1 MAVHLGDLTMNCR
14 SCLSGRK
21 IQCEYEV
28 PGQEVWEL
36 YGERY
41 RGCPFRIVTRQ
52 SANFLRAFQFYKEGY
67 FPNAGSWLD
76 QSAKMLDAFEVID
89 KELQAIE
96 LERERRRNQFK
107 R

>member
-1 MAVHLGDLTMNCR
+1 MGDLTMNCR

-28 PGQEVWEL
+28 PGQEFWEL
-36 YGERY
+36 YGEQY
-41 RGCPFRIVTRQ
+41 RGCPFKIVTRQ
-52 SANFLRAFQFYKEGY
+52 SANFLRAFQFYKQGY
-67 FPNAGSWLD
+67 LPNSGSWVD
-76 QSAKMLDAFEVID
+76 QSAKMLDAFEVIE

-96 LERERRRNQFK
+96 LEREKRRNRFK

>member
-1 MAVHLGDLTMNCR
+1 LGGLTVNCQ

-21 IQCEYEV
+21 IRCEYEV

-36 YGERY
+36 NGTQY

-52 SANFLRAFQFYKEGY
+52 SASFIRAFQFYRQGY
-67 FPNAGSWLD
+67 LPNAGGWID
-76 QSAKMLDAFEVID
+76 QSAKMLDAFEVIE
-89 KELQAIE
+89 KELQTIE
-96 LERERRRNQFK
+96 QEMQKRRDRFK

>member
-1 MAVHLGDLTMNCR
+1 MAVHLGDLTVNCR
-14 SCLSGRK
+14 SCLSGK
-21 IQCEYEV
+21 KNQCEYEI
-28 PGQEVWEL
+28 PGQEIWEL

-67 FPNAGSWLD
+67 LPNAGSWLD
-76 QSAKMLDAFEVID
+76 QPAKMLDAFEVIE
-89 KELQAIE
+89 KELKAIE
-96 LERERRRNQFK
+96 IEREKRRNQFK